1 MVLGLF
7 SVPSPVYSEDSSGNK
22 TAVSGVV
29 SVSGVMSEDA
39 VLTAEKLPD
48 PFAAPVKKTR
58 STKSGTASGSPARTE
73 GPLSGLT
80 FREFYDIKLDGAE
93 GDEYEVTIGGLD
105 LISRPSGSVISILH
119 IYDDEKRRHIAF

>member
-105 LISRPSGSVISILH
+105 LSSRPSGSVEGLSL
-119 IYDDEKRRHIAF
+119 